1 MLMTKRNVTVGA
13 AILCGMVMVSTYMA
27 QQRAA
32 TRPPAAA
39 TRSATSPRPQ
49 TAPSA
54 PQAALRPQTVPGMTV
69 EAETALVKQYCL
81 GCHNDN
87 LKSGG
92 IALSKLDLV
101 HPEQTAELAEKVI
114 RWVKGGQMPKV
125 GAPRP
130 APEVLKTFATTL
142 STTIDKAAALNL
154 NPGSRPFQR
163 LTRTEYARSVRDLL
177 GVDVDVAALLPPDT
191 VSEGFD
197 NIADAQPFSATLM
210 EGYMR
215 AASRISR
222 DALGDP
228 KAEPGSAVYKI
239 PRTASQLDHEEGA
252 PFGTRGGISVIYN
265 FPADGEYDMRGLL
278 HVVPTG
284 QLFGGPLSAKMTEQ
298 LEFSIDGERVALK
311 DIDSRM
317 SESLP
322 TGTNIYSGR
331 VFAQAGPHRVSAAF
345 LVKHSHLID
354 DDIMPIDHTLSDTT
368 IGTDN
373 EITSYPHLREFEIK
387 GPFNVT
393 GVSDSPTRRRVFTC
407 RPISASEEV
416 PCATKIITD
425 LLRRAYR
432 RPTSTEDLEG
442 VMTFYERGRKNGDF
456 EAGIRSALEAILVS
470 PNFVFRLEQRPAGVK
485 PGQVFR
491 IADVDLASRLSY
503 FLWNTFPDDELLKV
517 AQQGLLKDPIVLEK
531 QVRRMLAD
539 PRSEALATKF
549 AGQWLHLPDLLN
561 MHPDAHYYANYDY
574 TLAEAMQRETELF
587 FDSIVREDHNAVD
600 LLTADYSFVNDR
612 LARHYGIPNVGGPEF
627 RRVALTDDYRRGLL
641 GKGAILTLTS
651 VADRTSPVLR
661 GKWVMGV
668 LLGTPPPP
676 PPPAV
681 PKLDETS
688 PVSEGKALTVRERM
702 EVHRANVTCNNC
714 HRLIDPI
721 GLALENFD
729 VTGAWRAV
737 DTTPGINSDG
747 IRVHS
752 KGVPVDTKTA
762 MFDGTPLDG
771 PASLRQAVVAR
782 SDQFIQTLTEK
793 LMAYALGRRVEY
805 FDMPTIRAIDRD
817 AAKNNNRFSSL
828 VLGIVK
834 SPAFQMSKAKATTT
848 DQ

>member
-1 MLMTKRNVTVGA
+1 MTTMIKRIIPLAA
-13 AILCGMVMVSTYMA
+13 AIVCTLVMVSSHAA
-27 QQRAA
+27 QQRPLA
-32 TRPPAAA
+32 T
-39 TRSATSPRPQ
+39 
-49 TAPSA
+49 
-54 PQAALRPQTVPGMTV
+54 GMTV
-69 EAETALVKQYCL
+69 DAQTALVKQYCM
-81 GCHNDN
+81 GCHNDTA
-87 LKSGG
+87 KSGG
-92 IALSKLDLV
+92 IALSELDLA
-101 HPEQTAELAEKVI
+101 HPDKTAALAEKVL
-114 RWVKGGQMPKV
+114 RQVKGGQMPKI

-130 APEVLKTFATTL
+130 APEMLKSFATTL
-142 STTIDKAAALNL
+142 ATSIDRAAALNV

-163 LTRTEYARSVRDLL
+163 LTRTEYANSVKDLL
-177 GVDVDVAALLPPDT
+177 GVEVDVAALLPPDT

-197 NIADAQPFSATLM
+197 NIADAQPLSATLM
-210 EGYMR
+210 EGYLR
-215 AASRISR
+215 AAARISR

-265 FPADGEYDMRGLL
+265 FPADGEYEFRGLL

-284 QLFGGPLSAKMTEQ
+284 QLFGGPISAKMVEQ
-298 LEFSIDGERVALK
+298 LEFSIDGERIALK

-322 TGTNIYSGR
+322 TGTNLYSGR
-331 VFAQAGPHRVSAAF
+331 VFVQAGGHRVSAAF

-354 DDIMPIDHTLSDTT
+354 DDIMPIEHTLSDTT
-368 IGTDN
+368 IGTDT
-373 EITSYPHLREFEIK
+373 EITSYPHLREFEVK

-393 GVSDSPTRRRVFTC
+393 GVSDTPSRRRVFTC
-407 RPISASEEV
+407 RPMTASEELS
-416 PCATKIITD
+416 CANKIVSD

-432 RPTSTEDLEG
+432 RATSTEDLEG
-442 VMTFYERGRKNGDF
+442 VMTFYERGRKSGDF
-456 EAGIRSALEAILVS
+456 EAGIRAALEAILVS

-503 FLWNTFPDDELLKV
+503 FLWNTYPDEELLKT
-517 AQQGLLKDPIVLEK
+517 AQQGRLKDPIVLEK
-531 QVRRMLAD
+531 QVRRMLSD
-539 PRSEALATKF
+539 PRSESLATKF
-549 AGQWLHLPDLLN
+549 AGQWLHLPDLVNL
-561 MHPDAHYYANYDY
+561 HPDAHYYANYDY

-587 FDSIVREDHNAVD
+587 FDSIVREDRNVVD
-600 LLTADYSFVNDR
+600 LLTADYTFVNQR
-612 LARHYGIPNVGGPEF
+612 LARHYGMPGVGGPHF
-627 RRVALTDDYRRGLL
+627 RRVTLTDDYRKGLL
-641 GKGAILTLTS
+641 GKGAILALTS

-688 PVSEGKALTVRERM
+688 PVTEGKALTVRERM
-702 EVHRANVTCNNC
+702 EVHRASVTCNNC

-729 VTGAWRAV
+729 VTGAWRDL
-737 DTTPGINSDG
+737 DTTPGFNADG

-752 KGVPVDTKTA
+752 VGVPVDTKTS
-762 MFDGTPLDG
+762 MFDGTALDG
-771 PASLRQAVVAR
+771 PASLRQAIVAR

-793 LMAYALGRRVEY
+793 LMAYALGRRVEH

-848 DQ
+848 VN